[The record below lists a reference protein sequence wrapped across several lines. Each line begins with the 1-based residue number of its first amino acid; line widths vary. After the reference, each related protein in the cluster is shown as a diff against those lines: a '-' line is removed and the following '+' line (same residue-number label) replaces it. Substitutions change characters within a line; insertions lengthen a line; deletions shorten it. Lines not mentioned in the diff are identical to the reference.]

1 MRKILFYILLMVL
14 AIVVLPFAIVKGCSS
29 VIYDIVPPEKEEVLK
44 IKVYMH
50 SENTVIEMPFEEYLK
65 GVVAAEMPAEFEL
78 EALKAQAVAARTY
91 AYGRMK
97 KIYTPKEDTHNGADI
112 CSNSAHCQAWAS
124 KEDMMKKWGLF
135 KRLEY
140 WNKIEKAVEE
150 TEGIIIVYE
159 DKVINPLFHANSGGK
174 TENSEDVWPGVE
186 VPYLRSVK
194 SEGEE
199 ASSGYKVVTAFKE
212 SELIEAIKKGY
223 PDIELNEDNILED
236 IKIMDYTEGGRVSNL
251 SIGNITIRGTDFR
264 NLLGL
269 RSANFK
275 LEKAQDGTIEITT
288 IGHGHGV
295 GMSQWGS
302 NHLAKNGGNFEE
314 ILKYYYKGVSLT
326 NYANK

>member
-1 MRKILFYILLMVL
+1 MKKILFYVLLMIL
-14 AIVVLPFAIVKGCSS
+14 AIVVLPFTIVRGCSS
-29 VIYDIVPPEKEEVLK
+29 VIDDIVPPEKDEVLK
-44 IKVYMH
+44 IKVYFH
-50 SENTVIEMPFEEYLK
+50 TENTVSEMPLEEYLK

-97 KIYTPKEDTHNGADI
+97 KIYTPKDDIHNGADI

-124 KEDMMKKWGLF
+124 KEEMMKKWGFF

-140 WNKIEKAVEE
+140 WNKIERAVEE
-150 TEGIIIVYE
+150 TENIIVVYE
-159 DKVINPLFHANSGGK
+159 GKVINPLFHANSGGK
-174 TENSEDVWPGVE
+174 TENCEEVWPGVE

-194 SEGEE
+194 SDGEE
-199 ASSGYKVVTAFKE
+199 ASSGYKVVTAYNE
-212 SELIEAIKKGY
+212 NELIETIKKGY
-223 PDIELNEDNILED
+223 PDIKLNEDNIFED
-236 IKIMDYTEGGRVSNL
+236 IKIIDYTEGGRVSNL
-251 SIGNITIRGTDFR
+251 GLGNITVKGTDFR

-275 LEKAQDGTIEITT
+275 LDKAEGGKIEITT

-295 GMSQWGS
+295 GMSQWGA

-314 ILKYYYKGVSLT
+314 IIKYYYKGVSLE
-326 NYANK
+326 NCGG